1 MQLRDVIPQKS
12 TKVVEQQLNEIN
24 MSPSSL
30 RQLAGAITGAQA
42 GMEFEMIV
50 PNVNSMDGDGDMEA
64 DYDNDDRVSSIDDAA
79 SFFDDNEYNS
89 NREITHLREQMNN
102 DYQEWLF
109 TEFDNRWDSDA
120 EEFVY
125 NYVVENLNAADIAEV
140 LGLDEEEAAALEAR
154 GPERADYNSAAEKI
168 VADELE
174 PYLNDARE
182 ESQSDFYSNAD
193 KEDEWLSA
201 EGLRYMSDI
210 EQHYSINW
218 PHYTSMNSGQ
228 GESLEDTAKEFEGMI
243 GKNVKW
249 SEKYHGAQR
258 DASSYVVEPDGS
270 LEGDNANDTGLEFV
284 SPPMPIVDMLSDLDK
299 TVKWAGQS
307 GCYTNSST
315 GLHINVS
322 VPGTENSQN
331 IDYVKLA
338 LLLGDNYILEQFG
351 RAGNSYCKS
360 GMSIIKERVAQRP
373 EDAQALLEKM
383 RNGLDAMASKL
394 IHSGQ
399 TQKFTSINMK
409 GGYVEFR
416 SPGGD
421 WLEEY
426 STGKGKIENALLRF
440 VVALDAAVKPELYK
454 QEYLKKLYAMLQP
467 KSKDDTLAYFAKFAA
482 GELPK
487 SALKSF
493 VRQAQLERQNI
504 KSGTPAAKPEDTTPG
519 RFYLVD
525 GNGETLYAMPRDG
538 TLADAREFFTR
549 RFGSDEHIGEYVIR
563 KTSGSGGGYP
573 LVDPAAQPAANPAA
587 AYKQYTV
594 QDRSGYSMLITA
606 ASPTAAQNQALSM
619 YPDRF
624 HEVVSAVLYEPR
636 GRAATTPVPGSTV
649 DLQQQRAAQSAGG
662 QQWRIMMGDQQVFTI
677 TAATQGEAN
686 RAASHWLS
694 QRSPEFNQAHA
705 GQEAD
710 VVPVMA

>member
-154 GPERADYNSAAEKI
+154 GPERADYNRAAEKI

-243 GKNVKW
+243 GKDVKW

-624 HEVVSAVLYEPR
+624 HEVVSSVLYEPR